1 MAQSQFTLSPEQVIS
16 KPGDDSESQF
26 MLSEDQVISQ
36 NPLDDA
42 GSFAVSEGDVVDRFS
57 TENPETLFYAM
68 KQNPGRPY
76 SEEQIDTFLEYAV
89 ERDFDPSRLADEIV
103 EGIVPMIKDFAGSA
117 VDTAIEGLDSDTDFE
132 YTGVSAGPGAIPGY
146 FKNNRDE
153 SLAVSAV
160 EGLGRGYTEL
170 QALAK
175 SIGFASSISLTE
187 KGQPVSIKD
196 YGMQPKRK
204 KWASY
209 TPEEKASARRKF
221 RSLNRALSDQLR
233 YAEGKGTLIGDIS
246 LGLSAMGTK
255 PVEEMTPEE
264 LSDAQ
269 DRVEEAY
276 ATADYTRSLVNP
288 RVANF
293 ASYFS
298 GEFRLGAKLGKN
310 LAGKGAGKD
319 LVEAA
324 SGQVSKGA
332 KAAEEAAE
340 GAAETTAPLA
350 KLPVLDDVD
359 KSVSMAREGL
369 RRISDMAAGLKRNIG
384 KQTDENVFLS
394 ISRDTFVDPKNRQL
408 AEWLGHGV
416 YTDYPW
422 LSPAMRMMAK
432 PTKTVLA
439 GTRRA
444 IGGALGGGALTA
456 FTMDEEMI
464 AQGVIGSAMVSFGQ
478 GSLDQAVWGR
488 KRDVDAAANRWMLNQ
503 SPEIQEAIKERGF
516 TNSEIARWSV
526 FERWAQQLVT
536 ASTGEADVNFVYTD
550 GKNFESVYEYLKS
563 EGLADN
569 INLDSVTPYVEKVAQ
584 NPGADKMVSETRGV
598 QFLNTRNGGGRP
610 IALVNVSAMSP
621 STIIHE
627 GIHGLGKL
635 DVLQDYFRPIS
646 EYIEKKFSA
655 DDLDK
660 FYNDYMRRFDQQ
672 TEMRI
677 RGFDRSLSDNY
688 PQGTPEADP
697 KYWQHSRIK
706 DEIMSDIWESFLL
719 DKDPLYVTRADL
731 NADAPKLAKP
741 MGRLG
746 NLVATFF
753 GNTGDPKLLSQ
764 NYVDRKGK
772 AIDYGDPQLTSA
784 INGLIKF
791 QQRLRFDDDGK
802 VVRGELGENE
812 SGTTID
818 LNTLTKDNVPKN
830 LMVAKLDEDGNY
842 QFDSRGKLVIEKNQ
856 KELRKKENL
865 RKNFART
872 VFQDQSYRPD
882 AGFGKKRPMNY
893 DEESGTI
900 SGDYIPEEAMKK
912 FRNAP
917 RWLFPQSQLELLE
930 YINESVRKGEPIIL
944 DYNARLVPKGKT
956 GAQYSSAVGSSLRTV
971 IPFGFYI
978 TKAGNMLMNTVDL
991 GHLSEKYVRIMRDPK
1006 RRGAILKQWGVDGD
1020 AQATRAAFDKDLI
1033 QYMNNIARP
1042 DPELGVLKGL
1052 GDDATAKKKANVLSA
1067 FFGFKKKDIQFRN
1080 NAERQRILLEHLNP
1094 DRQDNLIR
1102 SRRIDA
1108 INDIAQSQLE
1118 KMPLST
1124 QGRIDIQQN
1133 KYEPGLTQP
1142 DQPNTVNPDER
1153 PDTGLPS
1160 SQFSTDP
1167 KTGGLRFHDG
1177 LGRTA
1182 REHPL
1187 GAAVEVKDLSFYRD
1201 PDTALYLSGDGLA
1214 GTAVTAN
1221 GDLVSVFKHP
1231 QAAVDKAE
1239 MQSILRD
1246 ASEISTTLDAFDIN
1260 GFLPNLYA
1268 QFGFKPIARVPFNR
1282 DYAPKNWPYDLAGEP
1297 DVVLMVRDP
1306 NNVLPPAPEKY
1317 AEARDKYP
1325 VFEDYDE
1332 AAALQKAA
1340 KAQVVHSGLDP
1351 YVRFEPPIKKDVAII
1366 DETVPNQR
1374 KQHKPAPATKTRA
1387 DYSVDQVLFAKIWQK
1402 TNQTV
1407 DGVKTKDYHYQ
1418 LNDKGKFKLDKKGKK
1433 KPKLSDTRINSRRG
1447 FDMIVSK
1454 KPKKAPGTKEI
1465 KRPDEFYDRLDRAK
1479 DFLSGDI
1486 SALLNPTGYVEY
1498 MTRAG
1503 AYGDLLVPPSGLAP
1517 LLNNPKQYV
1526 DLVTGGYHEE
1536 LTAPGTIK
1544 AAMDGLDSTVEMR
1557 RVIGDTPPPMIT
1569 AMHHLWGILSRML
1582 PPVHQEA
1589 GWLRLVS
1596 NRPVLEAIQSSIDG
1610 DYNISQQG
1618 WKQLVNKAFEGTEEG
1633 TGGFGNNSKAN
1644 ANAFHSMLQN
1654 LNGKWDQM
1662 SDAYH
1667 VDKDSTEM
1675 GRAFWKL
1682 VNENGAMGIKNKVQ
1696 RFIGL
1701 TFGTPGV
1708 IMDRWKYVEFNLP
1721 MLMNRLQRNG
1731 YPANTPREYFDYGLS
1746 GTTPEDPNGI
1756 YGTYGAL
1763 ESASS
1768 TFSLA
1773 YYEGIEALI
1782 NHSIKNSPEL
1792 QALLGKHA
1800 NVGGMHWV
1808 GWNAIKNEAVGHSSL
1823 GLTKDIAELVDHKSI
1838 SPDSVL
1844 SIINS
1849 GTYYT
1854 EGLNGKT
1861 RNKVTLDRGEF
1872 SNE

>member
-16 KPGDDSESQF
+16 KPGDDSENQF
-26 MLSEDQVISQ
+26 MLSEDQVIPQS
-36 NPLDDA
+36 PLDDA

-276 ATADYTRSLVNP
+276 ATADYTRSLVND

-310 LAGKGAGKD
+310 LAGKGASKE

-324 SGQVSKGA
+324 SGRVSKGA

-369 RRISDMAAGLKRNIG
+369 RRISNMAAGLKRNIG

-478 GSLDQAVWGR
+478 GSFDQAVWSR
-488 KRDVDAAANRWMLNQ
+488 KRDIDAAANRWMLNQ

-526 FERWAQQLVT
+526 FERWAQQLIT
-536 ASTGEADVNFVYTD
+536 ASTGEADINFVYTD

-569 INLDSVTPYVEKVAQ
+569 INLDSVTPYIEKITKNSA
-584 NPGADKMVSETRGV
+584 ADKLVSETRGV

-772 AIDYGDPQLTSA
+772 AIDYGDPQLTAA

-1239 MQSILRD
+1239 MQGILRD

-1332 AAALQKAA
+1332 AAALQRAA
-1340 KAQVVHSGLDP
+1340 KAQVVDSGLDP

-1366 DETVPNQR
+1366 DETAPNQR
-1374 KQHKPAPATKTRA
+1374 KQHKPAAATKTRA
-1387 DYSVDQVLFAKIWQK
+1387 GFRVDQSVFTGMWK
-1402 TNQTV
+1402 
-1407 DGVKTKDYHYQ
+1407 GVKQKDGSVTYKTKTDRRGNETPE
-1418 LNDKGKFKLDKKGKK
+1418 LTTVRATTK
-1433 KPKLSDTRINSRRG
+1433 RG
-1447 FDMIVSK
+1447 FDNIVSK
-1454 KPKKAPGTKEI
+1454 QPKGMPGTKEI
-1465 KRPDEFYDRLDRAK
+1465 LRPDEFFDRLDSATSW
-1479 DFLSGDI
+1479 LNQDI
-1486 SALLNPTGYVEY
+1486 ERLVDTNGYVEY
-1498 MTRAG
+1498 MSRAG
-1503 AYGDLLVPPSGLAP
+1503 AFGDLMVPPSGLAI

-1526 DLVTGGYHEE
+1526 DWVTGGYHGERSLPNTVKSAHE
-1536 LTAPGTIK
+1536 
-1544 AAMDGLDSTVEMR
+1544 GLDATVEMR
-1557 RVIGDTPPPMIT
+1557 KSIGDQPHEWIT
-1569 AMHHLWGILSRML
+1569 ALHHLWGVMSRQLAPIL
-1582 PPVHQEA
+1582 QEA
-1589 GWLRLVS
+1589 GWLRLARS
-1596 NRPVLEAIQSSIDG
+1596 KPVLDAIQSSIDG
-1610 DYNISQQG
+1610 RFELSQPQ
-1618 WKQLVNKAFEGTEEG
+1618 WNALVSSAFDETSQDVGRI
-1633 TGGFGNNSKAN
+1633 GNGSKSN
-1644 ANAFHSMLQN
+1644 ANSFYLMLSR
-1654 LNGKWDQM
+1654 LNGRWSDM
-1662 SDAYH
+1662 SAAYNA
-1667 VDKDSTEM
+1667 KNTSKEM
-1675 GRAFWKL
+1675 GRDFL
-1682 VNENGAMGIKNKVQ
+1682 RLSREVGPLGIKNKVQ

-1708 IMDRWKYVEFNLP
+1708 IMDRWKFVEFNLP

-1731 YPANTPREYFDYGLS
+1731 YPAATPQEYFDYGLG
-1746 GTTPEDPNGI
+1746 GTTPEDPNGTYGF
-1756 YGTYGAL
+1756 YGTIEGNSPAL
-1763 ESASS
+1763 S
-1768 TFSLA
+1768 TAF
-1773 YYEGIEALI
+1773 YEGVEALMI
-1782 NHSIKNSPEL
+1782 KAIENSSELRGVLGNHQN
-1792 QALLGKHA
+1792 A
-1800 NVGGMHWV
+1800 GGLHWV
-1808 GWNAIKNEAVGHSSL
+1808 GWNAIKNEEVGHSSL
-1823 GLTKDIAELVDHKSI
+1823 NLTKDIVDLVDPKNINADSI
-1838 SPDSVL
+1838 LRIV
-1844 SIINS
+1844 NS
-1849 GTYYT
+1849 GNYFT
-1854 EGLNGKT
+1854 EGANGSKKFRVSIT
-1861 RNKVTLDRGEF
+1861 NGQMGYEQLK
-1872 SNE
+1872 